1 MRVLPL
7 LPLLLSG
14 WSAVPAHADEAQD
27 WLKRLGQAEQQHS
40 YQGTFVYERNGSFS
54 THSIWHRVQDGKVRE
69 RLMQLDGT
77 AQEVIRSDGRTECV
91 TGKQASGLGDVTA
104 VAARQFDVQKFNDLY
119 AVAIEG
125 NSRVAGR
132 PVVVISFAPRDQHR
146 YGFELYLD
154 RETGLPLKSLL
165 LNDKGQLLE
174 RYQFTTFATTPP
186 DDSQLTPA
194 GQCRAVAPA
203 DKGPGQVNS
212 VQAWHSDWLP
222 SGFEQVSSTVRRDPR
237 SKSEVTSL
245 LYDDGLARF
254 SVFIE
259 PVKGAAVPDAR
270 VQLGPTAAVTRH
282 LSTPQGDMMATVV
295 GEIPMGTAERIALS
309 MRVGENDAQAKP

>member
-14 WSAVPAHADEAQD
+14 WFAVPAHADEAQD

-69 RLMQLDGT
+69 RLMQLDGA
-77 AQEVIRSDGRTECV
+77 AQEVIRSDGRTQCV
-91 TGKQASGLGDVTA
+91 SGKLATGLGDITA
-104 VAARQFDVQKFNDLY
+104 VSARQFDAQKLNDLY
-119 AVAIEG
+119 AVTMQG
-125 NSRVAGR
+125 DSRVAGR
-132 PVVVISFAPRDQHR
+132 PVAVISLAPRDQHR

-174 RYQFTTFATTPP
+174 RYQFTNLATTPP
-186 DDSQLTPA
+186 DDSQLAPA
-194 GQCRAVAPA
+194 GQCRPVAA
-203 DKGPGQVNS
+203 AESLAEQVNS
-212 VQAWHSDWLP
+212 VQAWHSEWLP
-222 SGFEQVSSTVRRDPR
+222 PGFEQVSSTVHRDPR
-237 SKSEVTSL
+237 TKSEVTSL
-245 LYDDGLARF
+245 LYDDGLSRF

-259 PVKGAAVPDAR
+259 PLKGAAVPDAR

-309 MRVGENDAQAKP
+309 MRVGKDDTQAKP

>member
-14 WSAVPAHADEAQD
+14 WFVVPAHADEAQD

-54 THSIWHRVQDGKVRE
+54 THSIWHLVQDGKVRE
-69 RLMQLDGT
+69 RLLQLDGT
-77 AQEVIRSDGRTECV
+77 AKEVVRSDGRTECV
-91 TGKQASGLGDVTA
+91 TGKLASGLGDVTA
-104 VAARQFDVQKFNDLY
+104 VAARQFDPQKLNDWY
-119 AVAIEG
+119 SVTKEG
-125 NSRVAGR
+125 DSRVAGR
-132 PVVVISFAPRDQHR
+132 PVAVISLAPRDQHR

-174 RYQFTTFATTPP
+174 RYQFTSLVTSPP
-186 DDSQLTPA
+186 DESQLKPV
-194 GQCRAVAPA
+194 GQCRQVSLA
-203 DKGPGQVNS
+203 DAATAQTHTTHP
-212 VQAWHSDWLP
+212 WHSDWLP
-222 SGFEQVSSTVRRDPR
+222 PGFEQVSSTVLRDPR
-237 SKSEVTSL
+237 TKSEVTSL
-245 LYDDGLARF
+245 LYDDGLTRF

-259 PVKGAAVPDAR
+259 PLQGAAVPDAR

-295 GEIPMGTAERIALS
+295 GEIPLGTAERIALS
-309 MRVGENDAQAKP
+309 MRVGKDDTQAKP